1 MRYVF
6 KQQEQIGTGGDFS
19 DPEALP
25 EDAVLDPLA
34 DWHRVRRSR
43 PVPAVSRREMPE
55 SSVRSGSCSRG

>member
-25 EDAVLDPLA
+25 EDAVSLA
-34 DWHRVRRSR
+34 DWHCVRRSR